1 MAPPPS
7 DPSDVLGR
15 VLGGTVR
22 GLTRLSGGA
31 SRITSAF
38 DLVRDDGTVR
48 PLILQQERGPGLAPG
63 ERTGVEAALLG
74 AAGEVG
80 VPVPGVV
87 AAGAGGGLEPGW
99 LVVERLEGETIPRR
113 LLRDETWATARAEL
127 TGQCGAALAGI
138 HRIPVERVPGL
149 PRRDPFHDPLPFLD
163 GLGEARPALEL
174 GVRWLGLHRPDTDRT
189 VTVHG
194 DFRMGNLLV
203 GPQGLRAVLDWELAH
218 AGDPAEDLGW
228 LCAPAWRFGGAGVV
242 GGLGDLGE
250 LLAAYEDAGGGRVTP
265 ERVRWWQVYATVKW
279 AVICVLQA
287 SVHLG
292 GTSRSVELATIGR
305 RVCESEWDLV
315 GLLGIA
321 PADGP
326 RPADSPQPVTTG
338 SPADMTPPFGRPTAA
353 ELVEAVREHLD
364 ATVGRTEAGRDRFE
378 ARVARNALAM
388 VERELQSGPALA
400 RAHARRLDDLGFPD
414 DAALAAAIRS
424 GGFDHDLTGV
434 GGALAAAARDQL
446 LVANPDYV
454 ATHSG

>member
-1 MAPPPS
+1 MPS
-7 DPSDVLGR
+7 SAIDPSERLGR

-31 SRITSAF
+31 SRITSSF
-38 DLVRDDGTVR
+38 DLVGDDGVVR
-48 PLILQQERGPGLAPG
+48 PLILQQERGPGVTPG
-63 ERTGVEAALLG
+63 GRTGVEAALLG
-74 AAGEVG
+74 AAAGAG

-87 AAGAGGGLEPGW
+87 AAGASGGLDPGW

-113 LLRDETWATARAEL
+113 LLRDDAWATARGVL
-127 TGQCGAALAGI
+127 TGQCATALAGI
-138 HRIPVERVPGL
+138 HRIPVDSVSGL

-163 GLGEARPALEL
+163 GLGEVRPALEL
-174 GVRWLGLHRPDTDRT
+174 GVRWLALHRPETGRT

-203 GPQGLRAVLDWELAH
+203 GPEGLRAVLDWELAH

-228 LCAPAWRFGGAGVV
+228 LCAPAWRFGGAGTV
-242 GGLGDLGE
+242 GGVGDLGE
-250 LLAAYEDAGGGRVTP
+250 LLAAYEEAGGGSVTP

-292 GTSRSVELATIGR
+292 GASRSVELAAIGR

-315 GLLGIA
+315 GLLGLA

-326 RPADSPQPVTTG
+326 RAVDAGGTVDPPGV
-338 SPADMTPPFGRPTAA
+338 TPPFGRPTAA

-364 ATVGRTEAGRDRFE
+364 ATVDRAEGDRARFD
-378 ARVARNALAM
+378 ARVARNALAV
-388 VERELQSGPALA
+388 VERELRLGPSLA
-400 RAHARRLDDLGFPD
+400 RAHARRLDGLGFAD

-424 GGFDHDLTGV
+424 GAVDDDVTGV
-434 GGALAAAARDQL
+434 GRALAAAARDQL
-446 LVANPDYV
+446 LVANPDYL
-454 ATHSG
+454 ATEAG

>member
-1 MAPPPS
+1 MPS
-7 DPSDVLGR
+7 PADPSEVLGR

-31 SRITSAF
+31 SRITSSF
-38 DLVRDDGTVR
+38 DLLGADGTVR
-48 PLILQQERGPGLAPG
+48 PLILQQERGIGVTPGD
-63 ERTGVEAALLG
+63 RTGVEAALL
-74 AAGEVG
+74 AAAADAG

-87 AAGAGGGLEPGW
+87 AAGTGGGLDPGW

-113 LLRDETWATARAEL
+113 LLRDDAWATARRVL
-127 TGQCGAALAGI
+127 TGQCAAALAGI
-138 HRIPVERVPGL
+138 HQIPVDRVPGL

-163 GLGEARPALEL
+163 GLGEVRPALEL
-174 GVRWLGLHRPDTDRT
+174 GVRWLDLHRPATDRT

-203 GPQGLRAVLDWELAH
+203 GTDGLRAVLDWELAH

-228 LCAPAWRFGGAGVV
+228 LCAPAWRFGGTGAV
-242 GGLGDLGE
+242 GGVGDLGE
-250 LLAAYEDAGGGRVTP
+250 LLTAYEGAGGERVTSD
-265 ERVRWWQVYATVKW
+265 RLRWWQVYATVKW

-292 GTSRSVELATIGR
+292 GTSRSVELAAIGR

-315 GLLGIA
+315 GLLGLA
-321 PADGP
+321 PADG
-326 RPADSPQPVTTG
+326 RPAAQPTGTT
-338 SPADMTPPFGRPTAA
+338 AVTPPFGRPTAA

-364 ATVGRTEAGRDRFE
+364 AGVDQSEGDRARFD

-388 VERELQSGPALA
+388 VERELRLGPDLA
-400 RAHARRLDDLGFPD
+400 RAHARRLGDLGFAD

-424 GGFDHDLTGV
+424 GTFDHDLTGV
-434 GGALAAAARDQL
+434 GSALAAAARDQL
-446 LVANPDYV
+446 SVANPDYV
-454 ATHSG
+454 AAAPG